1 MDNCPLVKSIA
12 ARPRLHPRSA
22 FIHPLTSNALT
33 GKTAPLFRQ
42 IRSAEHPHM
51 RGENVAF
58 LALLNL
64 NHGTSPHVW
73 GKLPNEPRGQV
84 TTRNIP
90 TCVGKTAASARVSPP
105 RAEHPHMCGENGRTG
120 AEGVSATGTSPHV
133 WGKTFITPK
142 CDS

>member
-1 MDNCPLVKSIA
+1 
-12 ARPRLHPRSA
+12 
-22 FIHPLTSNALT
+22 
-33 GKTAPLFRQ
+33 
-42 IRSAEHPHM
+42 M

-90 TCVGKTAASARVSPP
+90 TCVGNTAASARVSPP

-133 WGKTFITPK
+133 WGKRNKARSEIITARNIPTCVGK
-142 CDS
+142 TTTKTS